1 MWQEELKNMYLKKFL
16 AKNIQEGWR
25 KVKETLGEDAII
37 LSIKEINNS
46 FEIIAASP
54 EKKVES
60 IKKKYTKFANLKNFI
75 TELEKSSTDEHLKE
89 EIEEDIVL
97 TYTPI
102 IKEDLENISKKIK
115 SNPLNKKFIIL
126 FGNISSG
133 KSVTAAKLAAIL
145 KFERDKKICIASFDF
160 YKIGGSEAVQ
170 TFAEIMQIPFV
181 KIESEKDFILNK
193 DFFEEFDHII
203 LDTPGNINELKDVE
217 KFSYLISKGSQT
229 ENILVIP
236 LTKKERLIEK
246 DIHYFSKFNIEHLI
260 LTKYDQIENKIPLYY
275 ILSISNYPIS
285 YIANGVKVPEDIFH
299 AEKLLEEK
307 VL

>member
-1 MWQEELKNMYLKKFL
+1 MLLKKFL

-37 LSIKEINNS
+37 LSIKESNNT

-54 EKKVES
+54 EKKAKD
-60 IKKKYTKFANLKNFI
+60 IKGKYLKLANLKSFV
-75 TELEKSSTDEHLKE
+75 TELEKSDIDELIKE
-89 EIEEDIVL
+89 EIEEEIVL

-102 IKEDLENISKKIK
+102 IKTSFTNLFNRIYKD
-115 SNPLNKKFIIL
+115 PLNKKFIVL

-133 KSVTAAKLAAIL
+133 KSITAAKLAAIL
-145 KFERDKKICIASFDF
+145 KFERGKNICIASLDF
-160 YKIGGSEAVQ
+160 YKIGGSETVE
-170 TFAEIMQIPFV
+170 TFSQIMQIPFV
-181 KIESEKDFILNK
+181 KIENEKDFILNK
-193 DFFEEFDHII
+193 DFFEEFDHVI
-203 LDTPGNINELKDVE
+203 LDTPGNINELKEVE
-217 KFSYLISKGSQT
+217 KFSYLISKGSNT

-246 DIHYFSKFNIEHLI
+246 DIHYFSKFNIKHLI
-260 LTKYDQIENKIPLYY
+260 LTKYDQIESRLPIYY
-275 ILSISNYPIS
+275 ILSTSNYPVS

>member
-1 MWQEELKNMYLKKFL
+1 MLLKKFL

-37 LSIKEINNS
+37 LSIKESNNA

-54 EKKVES
+54 EKKAKD
-60 IKKKYTKFANLKNFI
+60 IKGKYLKFANLKSFV
-75 TELEKSSTDEHLKE
+75 TELEKSDVDELLKE
-89 EIEEDIVL
+89 EIEEEIVL

-102 IKEDLENISKKIK
+102 IKTNLTNLFDRIYKD
-115 SNPLNKKFIIL
+115 PLNKKFIVL

-133 KSVTAAKLAAIL
+133 KSITAAKLAAIL
-145 KFERDKKICIASFDF
+145 KFERGKNICIASLDF
-160 YKIGGSEAVQ
+160 YKIGGSEAVE
-170 TFAEIMQIPFV
+170 TFSQIMQIPFV
-181 KIESEKDFILNK
+181 KIENEKDFILNK
-193 DFFEEFDHII
+193 DFFEEFDHVI
-203 LDTPGNINELKDVE
+203 LDTPGNINELKEVE
-217 KFSYLISKGSQT
+217 KFSYLISKGSNT

-246 DIHYFSKFNIEHLI
+246 DIHYFSKFNIKHLI
-260 LTKYDQIENKIPLYY
+260 LTKYDQIENRLPIYY
-275 ILSISNYPIS
+275 ILSTSNYPVS

>member
-1 MWQEELKNMYLKKFL
+1 MLLKKFI

-37 LSIKEINNS
+37 LSIKEGNNT

-54 EKKVES
+54 EKKAKD
-60 IKKKYTKFANLKNFI
+60 IKGKYLKLANLKSFV
-75 TELEKSSTDEHLKE
+75 TELEKSDIDELLKE
-89 EIEEDIVL
+89 EIEEEIVL

-102 IKEDLENISKKIK
+102 IKTSFTNLFNRIYKD
-115 SNPLNKKFIIL
+115 PLNKKFIVL

-133 KSVTAAKLAAIL
+133 KSITAAKLAAIL
-145 KFERDKKICIASFDF
+145 KFERGKNICIASLDF
-160 YKIGGSEAVQ
+160 YKIGGSEAVE
-170 TFAEIMQIPFV
+170 TFSQIMQIPFV
-181 KIESEKDFILNK
+181 KIENEKDFILNK
-193 DFFEEFDHII
+193 DFFEEFDHVI
-203 LDTPGNINELKDVE
+203 LDTPGNINELKEVE
-217 KFSYLISKGSQT
+217 KFSYLISKGSNT

-246 DIHYFSKFNIEHLI
+246 DIHYFSKFNIKHLI
-260 LTKYDQIENKIPLYY
+260 LTKYDQIESRLPIYY
-275 ILSISNYPIS
+275 ILSTSNYPVS

>member
-1 MWQEELKNMYLKKFL
+1 MLLKKFL

-37 LSIKEINNS
+37 LSIKESNNT

-54 EKKVES
+54 EKKAKD
-60 IKKKYTKFANLKNFI
+60 IKGKYLKLANLKSFV
-75 TELEKSSTDEHLKE
+75 TELEKSDIDELLKE
-89 EIEEDIVL
+89 EIEEEIVL

-102 IKEDLENISKKIK
+102 IKTSFTNLFNRIYKD
-115 SNPLNKKFIIL
+115 PLDKKFIVL

-133 KSVTAAKLAAIL
+133 KSITAAKLAAIL
-145 KFERDKKICIASFDF
+145 KFERGKNICIASLDF
-160 YKIGGSEAVQ
+160 YKIGGSETVE
-170 TFAEIMQIPFV
+170 TFSQIMQIPFV
-181 KIESEKDFILNK
+181 KIENEKDFILNK
-193 DFFEEFDHII
+193 DFFEEFDHVI
-203 LDTPGNINELKDVE
+203 LDTPGNINELKEVE
-217 KFSYLISKGSQT
+217 KFSYLISKGSNT

-246 DIHYFSKFNIEHLI
+246 DIHYFSKFNIKHLI
-260 LTKYDQIENKIPLYY
+260 LTKYDQIESRLPIYY
-275 ILSISNYPIS
+275 ILSTSNYPVS

>member
-1 MWQEELKNMYLKKFL
+1 MLLKKFL

-37 LSIKEINNS
+37 LSIKESDNT

-54 EKKVES
+54 EKKAKD
-60 IKKKYTKFANLKNFI
+60 IKGKYLKLANLKSFV
-75 TELEKSSTDEHLKE
+75 TELEKSDIDELIKE
-89 EIEEDIVL
+89 EIEEEIVL

-102 IKEDLENISKKIK
+102 IKTSFTNLFNRIYKD
-115 SNPLNKKFIIL
+115 PLNKKFIVL

-133 KSVTAAKLAAIL
+133 KSITAAKLAAIL
-145 KFERDKKICIASFDF
+145 KFERGKNICIASLDF
-160 YKIGGSEAVQ
+160 YKIGGSETVE
-170 TFAEIMQIPFV
+170 TFSQIMQIPFV
-181 KIESEKDFILNK
+181 KIENEKDFILNK
-193 DFFEEFDHII
+193 DFFEEFDHVI
-203 LDTPGNINELKDVE
+203 LDTPGNINELKEVE
-217 KFSYLISKGSQT
+217 KFSYLISKGSNT

-246 DIHYFSKFNIEHLI
+246 DIHYFSKFNIKHLI
-260 LTKYDQIENKIPLYY
+260 LTKYDQIESRLPIYY
-275 ILSISNYPIS
+275 ILSTSNYPVS

>member
-1 MWQEELKNMYLKKFL
+1 MLLKKFL

-37 LSIKEINNS
+37 LSIKESNNA

-54 EKKVES
+54 EKKAKD
-60 IKKKYTKFANLKNFI
+60 IKGKYLKFANLKSFV
-75 TELEKSSTDEHLKE
+75 TELEKSDVDELLKE
-89 EIEEDIVL
+89 EIEEEIVL

-102 IKEDLENISKKIK
+102 IRTNLTNLFDRIYKD
-115 SNPLNKKFIIL
+115 PLNKKFIVL

-133 KSVTAAKLAAIL
+133 KSITAAKLAAIL
-145 KFERDKKICIASFDF
+145 KFERGKNICIASLDF
-160 YKIGGSEAVQ
+160 YKIGGSEAVE
-170 TFAEIMQIPFV
+170 TFSQIMQIPFV
-181 KIESEKDFILNK
+181 KIENEKDFILNK
-193 DFFEEFDHII
+193 DFFEEFDHVI
-203 LDTPGNINELKDVE
+203 LDTPGNINELKEVE
-217 KFSYLISKGSQT
+217 KFSYLISKGSNT

-246 DIHYFSKFNIEHLI
+246 DIHYFSKFNIMHLI
-260 LTKYDQIENKIPLYY
+260 LTKYDQIENSLPIYY
-275 ILSISNYPIS
+275 ILSTSNYPVS

>member
-1 MWQEELKNMYLKKFL
+1 MLLKKFL

-37 LSIKEINNS
+37 LSIKESNNA

-54 EKKVES
+54 EKKAKD
-60 IKKKYTKFANLKNFI
+60 IKGKYLKLANLKSFV
-75 TELEKSSTDEHLKE
+75 TELEKSDVDELLKE
-89 EIEEDIVL
+89 AIEEEIVL

-102 IKEDLENISKKIK
+102 IKTNFTNLFNRIYKD
-115 SNPLNKKFIIL
+115 PLNKKFIVL

-133 KSVTAAKLAAIL
+133 KSITAAKLAAIL
-145 KFERDKKICIASFDF
+145 KFERRKNICIASLDF
-160 YKIGGSEAVQ
+160 YKIGGSEAVE
-170 TFAEIMQIPFV
+170 TFSQIMQIPFV
-181 KIESEKDFILNK
+181 KIENEKDFILNK
-193 DFFEEFDHII
+193 DFFEEFDHVI
-203 LDTPGNINELKDVE
+203 LDTPGNINELKEVE
-217 KFSYLISKGSQT
+217 KFSYLISKGSNT

-246 DIHYFSKFNIEHLI
+246 DIHYFSKFNIKHLI
-260 LTKYDQIENKIPLYY
+260 LTKYDQIENRLPIYY
-275 ILSISNYPIS
+275 ILSTSNYPVS